1 VLGQRLRSR
10 VCVRESAEEL
20 VGAWPETA
28 VACVRE
34 GECRWVSGCLAR
46 DCGRVCACGR
56 VPRS

>member
-10 VCVRESAEEL
+10 VCVRESADGL

-34 GECRWVSGCLAR
+34 GECQGVSGCLAR
-46 DCGRVCACGR
+46 DCGRVCA
-56 VPRS
+56 